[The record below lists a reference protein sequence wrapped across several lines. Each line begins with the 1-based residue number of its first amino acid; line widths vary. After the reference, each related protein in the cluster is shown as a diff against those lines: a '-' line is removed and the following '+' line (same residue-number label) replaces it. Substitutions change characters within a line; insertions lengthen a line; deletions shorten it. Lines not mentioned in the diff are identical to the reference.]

1 MAETVDTGLTVED
14 VVNINYAQDLRRQ
27 LISSIMED
35 GKMPEDNEDR
45 NVLLKALK
53 DMDSSVYSGAKVR
66 QAKKDGDKMGG
77 IQDAIAQLLIRT
89 DTRVVGRVRNPNELT
104 VEHEINPVPGETS
117 FGVETFSYDRIM
129 SDRTAIIDQ

>member
-1 MAETVDTGLTVED
+1 MAEAVDTGLTAED
-14 VVNINYAQDLRRQ
+14 VVNINYAQELRKQ
-27 LISSIMED
+27 LVSAIMQD

-53 DMDSSVYSGAKVR
+53 DMDSSTYSGAKVR
-66 QAKKDGDKMGG
+66 QAKQDGNKLGG

-117 FGVETFSYDRIM
+117 FGVETFSYDQMM
-129 SDRTAIIDQ
+129 SSRTAIIDQ

>member
-1 MAETVDTGLTVED
+1 MAEAVDTGLTAED
-14 VVNINYAQDLRRQ
+14 VVNINYAQELRKQ
-27 LISSIMED
+27 LVSAIMED
-35 GKMPEDNEDR
+35 GKMPADNEDR

-53 DMDSSVYSGAKVR
+53 DMDASTYSGAKVR
-66 QAKKDGDKMGG
+66 QAKQDGNKLGG

-89 DTRVVGRVRNPNELT
+89 DTRVVGRVRNPNELI

-117 FGVETFSYDRIM
+117 FGVETFSYDQNM